1 MSRTKGQRSNSQ
13 TTLTKMVV
21 AYYVATFRQPER
33 DLGYSKVGIKRQ
45 MTDCTADELPEVE
58 FWLYSLLE

>member
-1 MSRTKGQRSNSQ
+1 
-13 TTLTKMVV
+13 MVV